1 MRGSE
6 RAPPSRRPPG
16 LLHRLLEALV
26 PGPGPGAV
34 GLGAGV
40 LGLFLELLR
49 ADDDVGGLPRHDVGQ
64 ALAGLGAHVVVVLP
78 LGELGLQGGGGG
90 AGLVQLLD
98 DGVVL
103 GLLGQV
109 AAQGR
114 EGDDERPQEDD
125 GEDEDPGGD
134 RDALGP
140 AHPQHRLLV
149 GGGRLRVGGGC
160 GAGGRGGLL
169 RRVRRRPFAAARAD
183 GGALPTVAAT
193 DATSAA
199 SAEPAPPPLAVTVLS
214 ASQTGHAREVADKLH
229 AALAEQGI
237 NAKRISA
244 ADYKPKTIADEQ
256 VLLLVTST
264 QGEGEPPEE
273 ALSLHRLLF
282 GKKAPPLPALRFAV
296 CGLGDSSYPDFCQAG
311 KDFDTRLAELGGERL
326 APRADCDVDY
336 QATAAAWIADLVPRL
351 AALQPAAPRTP
362 TAAAPATPA
371 AYDRDHPFTAPLLAR
386 QKITGRHSTK
396 DVRHI
401 ELDLAGSGINYQAG
415 DALGVWCENDPARVD
430 AILAALKLDGVT
442 VIDGKTLR
450 EQLIRER
457 EISQNTPQFVQGY
470 AALAKSADLDAE
482 IATHGAAPYAANTP
496 LDAIVAR
503 YPAAITAEQLLTL
516 LRPLTPRLYSIASA
530 PEEVGEEVHL
540 TVGVLHYEHDGK
552 AYSGAASGYLGER
565 LPEDGAARV
574 FVEPNP
580 NFRLPDDPQAA
591 IIMIGNG
598 TGIAPFRAFMQARVA
613 REAPGKN
620 WLVFGN
626 PHFTEDFLYQT
637 EWQGWQKD
645 GFLHRY
651 SLAWSRDQAE
661 KVYVQDK
668 LREEAASVWQ
678 WLKDGAYVYV
688 CGDAARMAKDVERA
702 LLDIIAGEGGM
713 DADAAAD
720 YLDEL
725 RQARRYQRDV
735 Y

>member
-1 MRGSE
+1 MTPISAE
-6 RAPPSRRPPG
+6 LSA
-16 LLHRLLEALV
+16 ALDTLS
-26 PGPGPGAV
+26 P
-34 GLGAGV
+34 L
-40 LGLFLELLR
+40 
-49 ADDDVGGLPRHDVGQ
+49 Q
-64 ALAGLGAHVVVVLP
+64 LAWLSGY
-78 LGELGLQGGGGG
+78 
-90 AGLVQLLD
+90 
-98 DGVVL
+98 
-103 GLLGQV
+103 
-109 AAQGR
+109 
-114 EGDDERPQEDD
+114 
-125 GEDEDPGGD
+125 
-134 RDALGP
+134 
-140 AHPQHRLLV
+140 
-149 GGGRLRVGGGC
+149 C
-160 GAGGRGGLL
+160 W
-169 RRVRRRPFAAARAD
+169 ARAD
-183 GGALPTVAAT
+183 GTGAALPAIPAT
-193 DATSAA
+193 NAET
-199 SAEPAPPPLAVTVLS
+199 AEPAPPPLAVTVLS
-214 ASQTGHAREVADKLH
+214 ASQTGHAREVAANLH
-229 AALAEQGI
+229 AALTQQGI
-237 NAKRISA
+237 NATHISA

-273 ALSLHRLLF
+273 AVSLHRLLF
-282 GKKAPPLPALRFAV
+282 GKKAPQLPALRFAV
-296 CGLGDSSYPDFCQAG
+296 CALGDSSYPDFCQAG
-311 KDFDTRLAELGGERL
+311 KDFDARLAELGGERL
-326 APRADCDVDY
+326 APRADCDVEY
-336 QATAAAWIADLVPRL
+336 QTPAAAWIADLVPRL
-351 AALQPAAPRTP
+351 AALQPAARQAP
-362 TAAAPATPA
+362 TAAAPAA
-371 AYDRDHPFTAPLLAR
+371 AAVYDRDHPFSAPLLAR

-401 ELDLAGSGINYQAG
+401 ELDLAGSGLNYQAG
-415 DALGVWCENDPARVD
+415 DALGVWCENDPTRVD
-430 AILAALKLDGVT
+430 AILAALKLDGAT

-470 AALAKSADLDAE
+470 AALAQNAVLDGA
-482 IATHGAAPYAANTP
+482 IAATSPAAFAATTP
-496 LDAIVAR
+496 IDAIVAR
-503 YPAAITAEQLLTL
+503 YPAAISAEELLTL

-552 AYSGAASGYLGER
+552 TYSGAASGYLGER
-565 LPEDGAARV
+565 LPEDGAVRV

-580 NFRLPDDPQAA
+580 NFRLPDDPNAA

-613 REAPGKN
+613 REVPGKN

-645 GFLHRY
+645 GYLHRY

-668 LREEAASVWQ
+668 LREEAANVWQ
-678 WLKDGAYVYV
+678 WLKDGAHVYI

-713 DADAAAD
+713 HADDAEE

-725 RQARRYQRDV
+725 RQTRRYQRDV

>member
-1 MRGSE
+1 MTPIP
-6 RAPPSRRPPG
+6 AD
-16 LLHRLLEALV
+16 LTAALDSLS
-26 PGPGPGAV
+26 P
-34 GLGAGV
+34 L
-40 LGLFLELLR
+40 
-49 ADDDVGGLPRHDVGQ
+49 Q
-64 ALAGLGAHVVVVLP
+64 LAWLSGY
-78 LGELGLQGGGGG
+78 
-90 AGLVQLLD
+90 
-98 DGVVL
+98 
-103 GLLGQV
+103 
-109 AAQGR
+109 
-114 EGDDERPQEDD
+114 
-125 GEDEDPGGD
+125 
-134 RDALGP
+134 
-140 AHPQHRLLV
+140 
-149 GGGRLRVGGGC
+149 C
-160 GAGGRGGLL
+160 W
-169 RRVRRRPFAAARAD
+169 ARAD

-401 ELDLAGSGINYQAG
+401 ELDLAGSGLNYQAG

>member
-1 MRGSE
+1 MTPIP
-6 RAPPSRRPPG
+6 AD
-16 LLHRLLEALV
+16 LTAALDNLS
-26 PGPGPGAV
+26 P
-34 GLGAGV
+34 L
-40 LGLFLELLR
+40 
-49 ADDDVGGLPRHDVGQ
+49 Q
-64 ALAGLGAHVVVVLP
+64 LAWLSGY
-78 LGELGLQGGGGG
+78 
-90 AGLVQLLD
+90 
-98 DGVVL
+98 
-103 GLLGQV
+103 
-109 AAQGR
+109 
-114 EGDDERPQEDD
+114 
-125 GEDEDPGGD
+125 
-134 RDALGP
+134 
-140 AHPQHRLLV
+140 
-149 GGGRLRVGGGC
+149 C
-160 GAGGRGGLL
+160 W
-169 RRVRRRPFAAARAD
+169 ARAD

-199 SAEPAPPPLAVTVLS
+199 SAEPAPPPLAVTILS
-214 ASQTGHAREVADKLH
+214 ASQTGHAREVAANLH
-229 AALAEQGI
+229 AALSQQGI
-237 NAKRISA
+237 HAKRISA

-430 AILAALKLDGVT
+430 AILAALKLDGAT

>member
-1 MRGSE
+1 MTPIP
-6 RAPPSRRPPG
+6 AD
-16 LLHRLLEALV
+16 LTAALDSLS
-26 PGPGPGAV
+26 P
-34 GLGAGV
+34 L
-40 LGLFLELLR
+40 
-49 ADDDVGGLPRHDVGQ
+49 Q
-64 ALAGLGAHVVVVLP
+64 LAWLSGY
-78 LGELGLQGGGGG
+78 
-90 AGLVQLLD
+90 
-98 DGVVL
+98 
-103 GLLGQV
+103 
-109 AAQGR
+109 
-114 EGDDERPQEDD
+114 
-125 GEDEDPGGD
+125 
-134 RDALGP
+134 
-140 AHPQHRLLV
+140 
-149 GGGRLRVGGGC
+149 C
-160 GAGGRGGLL
+160 W
-169 RRVRRRPFAAARAD
+169 ARAD

-311 KDFDTRLAELGGERL
+311 KDFDARLAELGGERL

-430 AILAALKLDGVT
+430 AILAALKLDGAS

-574 FVEPNP
+574 FVEPYP
-580 NFRLPDDPQAA
+580 NFRLPAA
-591 IIMIGNG
+591 DNAAVIMIGNG

>member
-1 MRGSE
+1 MTPIP
-6 RAPPSRRPPG
+6 AD
-16 LLHRLLEALV
+16 LTAALDSLS
-26 PGPGPGAV
+26 P
-34 GLGAGV
+34 L
-40 LGLFLELLR
+40 
-49 ADDDVGGLPRHDVGQ
+49 Q
-64 ALAGLGAHVVVVLP
+64 LAWLSGY
-78 LGELGLQGGGGG
+78 
-90 AGLVQLLD
+90 
-98 DGVVL
+98 
-103 GLLGQV
+103 
-109 AAQGR
+109 
-114 EGDDERPQEDD
+114 
-125 GEDEDPGGD
+125 
-134 RDALGP
+134 
-140 AHPQHRLLV
+140 
-149 GGGRLRVGGGC
+149 C
-160 GAGGRGGLL
+160 W
-169 RRVRRRPFAAARAD
+169 ARAD

-637 EWQGWQKD
+637 EWQGWRKD
-645 GFLHRY
+645 GYLHRY

-661 KVYVQDK
+661 KIYVQDK

>member
-1 MRGSE
+1 MTPIP
-6 RAPPSRRPPG
+6 AD
-16 LLHRLLEALV
+16 LTAALDSLS
-26 PGPGPGAV
+26 P
-34 GLGAGV
+34 L
-40 LGLFLELLR
+40 
-49 ADDDVGGLPRHDVGQ
+49 Q
-64 ALAGLGAHVVVVLP
+64 LAWLSGY
-78 LGELGLQGGGGG
+78 
-90 AGLVQLLD
+90 
-98 DGVVL
+98 
-103 GLLGQV
+103 
-109 AAQGR
+109 
-114 EGDDERPQEDD
+114 
-125 GEDEDPGGD
+125 
-134 RDALGP
+134 
-140 AHPQHRLLV
+140 
-149 GGGRLRVGGGC
+149 C
-160 GAGGRGGLL
+160 W
-169 RRVRRRPFAAARAD
+169 ARAD

-668 LREEAASVWQ
+668 LREEAARVWQ

>member
-1 MRGSE
+1 MTPIPADLS
-6 RAPPSRRPPG
+6 AA
-16 LLHRLLEALV
+16 LETLS
-26 PGPGPGAV
+26 P
-34 GLGAGV
+34 L
-40 LGLFLELLR
+40 
-49 ADDDVGGLPRHDVGQ
+49 Q
-64 ALAGLGAHVVVVLP
+64 LAWLSGY
-78 LGELGLQGGGGG
+78 
-90 AGLVQLLD
+90 
-98 DGVVL
+98 
-103 GLLGQV
+103 
-109 AAQGR
+109 
-114 EGDDERPQEDD
+114 
-125 GEDEDPGGD
+125 
-134 RDALGP
+134 
-140 AHPQHRLLV
+140 
-149 GGGRLRVGGGC
+149 C
-160 GAGGRGGLL
+160 W
-169 RRVRRRPFAAARAD
+169 ARAE
-183 GGALPTVAAT
+183 GTGAAMPATTAAPDT
-193 DATSAA
+193 
-199 SAEPAPPPLAVTVLS
+199 AEPAPPPLAVTVLS

-244 ADYKPKTIADEQ
+244 ADYKPKTIAEEQ

-273 ALSLHRLLF
+273 AVSLHRLLF
-282 GKKAPPLPALRFAV
+282 GKKAPQLPALRFAV

-311 KDFDTRLAELGGERL
+311 KDFDARLAELGGERL
-326 APRADCDVDY
+326 APREDCDVEY
-336 QATAAAWIADLVPRL
+336 AATAAAWIARIVPL
-351 AALQPAAPRTP
+351 IGALQPAASGNTS
-362 TAAAPATPA
+362 AVAPTPA
-371 AYDRDHPFTAPLLAR
+371 ATYDRDHPFSAPLLAR
-386 QKITGRHSTK
+386 QKITGRNSTK

-401 ELDLAGSGINYQAG
+401 ELDLAGSGIHYQAG

-430 AILAALKLDGVT
+430 AILAALQLDGAT
-442 VIDGKTLR
+442 PIAGKTLR
-450 EQLIRER
+450 DVLIHER

-580 NFRLPDDPQAA
+580 NFRLPDDSQAA

-702 LLDIIAGEGGM
+702 LLGIIAGEGGM

>member
-1 MRGSE
+1 MTPIP
-6 RAPPSRRPPG
+6 AD
-16 LLHRLLEALV
+16 LTAALDSLS
-26 PGPGPGAV
+26 P
-34 GLGAGV
+34 L
-40 LGLFLELLR
+40 
-49 ADDDVGGLPRHDVGQ
+49 Q
-64 ALAGLGAHVVVVLP
+64 LAWLSGY
-78 LGELGLQGGGGG
+78 
-90 AGLVQLLD
+90 
-98 DGVVL
+98 
-103 GLLGQV
+103 
-109 AAQGR
+109 
-114 EGDDERPQEDD
+114 
-125 GEDEDPGGD
+125 
-134 RDALGP
+134 
-140 AHPQHRLLV
+140 
-149 GGGRLRVGGGC
+149 C
-160 GAGGRGGLL
+160 W
-169 RRVRRRPFAAARAD
+169 ARAD

-613 REAPGKN
+613 REALGKN

-713 DADAAAD
+713 DVDAAAD

>member
-1 MRGSE
+1 MTPIP
-6 RAPPSRRPPG
+6 AD
-16 LLHRLLEALV
+16 LTAALDSLS
-26 PGPGPGAV
+26 P
-34 GLGAGV
+34 L
-40 LGLFLELLR
+40 
-49 ADDDVGGLPRHDVGQ
+49 Q
-64 ALAGLGAHVVVVLP
+64 LAWLSGY
-78 LGELGLQGGGGG
+78 
-90 AGLVQLLD
+90 
-98 DGVVL
+98 
-103 GLLGQV
+103 
-109 AAQGR
+109 
-114 EGDDERPQEDD
+114 
-125 GEDEDPGGD
+125 
-134 RDALGP
+134 
-140 AHPQHRLLV
+140 
-149 GGGRLRVGGGC
+149 C
-160 GAGGRGGLL
+160 W
-169 RRVRRRPFAAARAD
+169 ARAD

-713 DADAAAD
+713 DADAATD

>member
-1 MRGSE
+1 MTPIP
-6 RAPPSRRPPG
+6 AD
-16 LLHRLLEALV
+16 LTAALDSLS
-26 PGPGPGAV
+26 P
-34 GLGAGV
+34 L
-40 LGLFLELLR
+40 
-49 ADDDVGGLPRHDVGQ
+49 Q
-64 ALAGLGAHVVVVLP
+64 LAWLSGY
-78 LGELGLQGGGGG
+78 
-90 AGLVQLLD
+90 
-98 DGVVL
+98 
-103 GLLGQV
+103 
-109 AAQGR
+109 
-114 EGDDERPQEDD
+114 
-125 GEDEDPGGD
+125 
-134 RDALGP
+134 
-140 AHPQHRLLV
+140 
-149 GGGRLRVGGGC
+149 C
-160 GAGGRGGLL
+160 W
-169 RRVRRRPFAAARAD
+169 ARAD

-311 KDFDTRLAELGGERL
+311 KDFDARLAELGGERL

-430 AILAALKLDGVT
+430 AILAALKLDGAT

-540 TVGVLHYEHDGK
+540 TVGVLRYEHDGK
-552 AYSGAASGYLGER
+552 PYSGAASGYLGER
-565 LPEDGAARV
+565 LPEEGAARV

-580 NFRLPDDPQAA
+580 NFRLPDDSQAA

-688 CGDAARMAKDVERA
+688 CGDAARMAKDVEQA
-702 LLDIIAGEGGM
+702 LLDIIASEGGM

>member
-1 MRGSE
+1 MTPIP
-6 RAPPSRRPPG
+6 AD
-16 LLHRLLEALV
+16 LTAALDSLS
-26 PGPGPGAV
+26 P
-34 GLGAGV
+34 L
-40 LGLFLELLR
+40 
-49 ADDDVGGLPRHDVGQ
+49 Q
-64 ALAGLGAHVVVVLP
+64 LAWLSGY
-78 LGELGLQGGGGG
+78 
-90 AGLVQLLD
+90 
-98 DGVVL
+98 
-103 GLLGQV
+103 
-109 AAQGR
+109 
-114 EGDDERPQEDD
+114 
-125 GEDEDPGGD
+125 
-134 RDALGP
+134 
-140 AHPQHRLLV
+140 
-149 GGGRLRVGGGC
+149 C
-160 GAGGRGGLL
+160 W
-169 RRVRRRPFAAARAD
+169 ARAD

-199 SAEPAPPPLAVTVLS
+199 SAEPVPPPLAVTVLS

-311 KDFDTRLAELGGERL
+311 KDFDARLAELGGERL

>member
-1 MRGSE
+1 MTPIP
-6 RAPPSRRPPG
+6 AD
-16 LLHRLLEALV
+16 LTAALDSLS
-26 PGPGPGAV
+26 P
-34 GLGAGV
+34 L
-40 LGLFLELLR
+40 
-49 ADDDVGGLPRHDVGQ
+49 Q
-64 ALAGLGAHVVVVLP
+64 LAWLSGY
-78 LGELGLQGGGGG
+78 
-90 AGLVQLLD
+90 
-98 DGVVL
+98 
-103 GLLGQV
+103 
-109 AAQGR
+109 
-114 EGDDERPQEDD
+114 
-125 GEDEDPGGD
+125 
-134 RDALGP
+134 
-140 AHPQHRLLV
+140 
-149 GGGRLRVGGGC
+149 C
-160 GAGGRGGLL
+160 W
-169 RRVRRRPFAAARAD
+169 ARAD

-237 NAKRISA
+237 HAQRISA
-244 ADYKPKTIADEQ
+244 ADYKPKTIAEEQ

-273 ALSLHRLLF
+273 GLSLHRLLF

-362 TAAAPATPA
+362 TAAAPVTPA

-430 AILAALKLDGVT
+430 AILAALKLDGAS

-598 TGIAPFRAFMQARVA
+598 TGIAPFRAFMQARAA

-668 LREEAASVWQ
+668 LREEAARVWQ

>member
-1 MRGSE
+1 MTPIP
-6 RAPPSRRPPG
+6 AD
-16 LLHRLLEALV
+16 LTAALDSLS
-26 PGPGPGAV
+26 P
-34 GLGAGV
+34 L
-40 LGLFLELLR
+40 
-49 ADDDVGGLPRHDVGQ
+49 Q
-64 ALAGLGAHVVVVLP
+64 LAWLSGY
-78 LGELGLQGGGGG
+78 
-90 AGLVQLLD
+90 
-98 DGVVL
+98 
-103 GLLGQV
+103 
-109 AAQGR
+109 
-114 EGDDERPQEDD
+114 
-125 GEDEDPGGD
+125 
-134 RDALGP
+134 
-140 AHPQHRLLV
+140 
-149 GGGRLRVGGGC
+149 C
-160 GAGGRGGLL
+160 W
-169 RRVRRRPFAAARAD
+169 ARAD

-229 AALAEQGI
+229 ATLAEQGI

-311 KDFDTRLAELGGERL
+311 KDFDARLAELGGERL

>member
-1 MRGSE
+1 MTPIP
-6 RAPPSRRPPG
+6 AD
-16 LLHRLLEALV
+16 LTAALDSLS
-26 PGPGPGAV
+26 P
-34 GLGAGV
+34 L
-40 LGLFLELLR
+40 
-49 ADDDVGGLPRHDVGQ
+49 Q
-64 ALAGLGAHVVVVLP
+64 LAWLSGY
-78 LGELGLQGGGGG
+78 
-90 AGLVQLLD
+90 
-98 DGVVL
+98 
-103 GLLGQV
+103 
-109 AAQGR
+109 
-114 EGDDERPQEDD
+114 
-125 GEDEDPGGD
+125 
-134 RDALGP
+134 
-140 AHPQHRLLV
+140 
-149 GGGRLRVGGGC
+149 C
-160 GAGGRGGLL
+160 W
-169 RRVRRRPFAAARAD
+169 ARAD

-244 ADYKPKTIADEQ
+244 ADYKPKTIAEEQ

>member
-1 MRGSE
+1 MTPIP
-6 RAPPSRRPPG
+6 AD
-16 LLHRLLEALV
+16 LTAALDSLS
-26 PGPGPGAV
+26 P
-34 GLGAGV
+34 L
-40 LGLFLELLR
+40 
-49 ADDDVGGLPRHDVGQ
+49 Q
-64 ALAGLGAHVVVVLP
+64 LAWLSGY
-78 LGELGLQGGGGG
+78 
-90 AGLVQLLD
+90 
-98 DGVVL
+98 
-103 GLLGQV
+103 
-109 AAQGR
+109 
-114 EGDDERPQEDD
+114 
-125 GEDEDPGGD
+125 
-134 RDALGP
+134 
-140 AHPQHRLLV
+140 
-149 GGGRLRVGGGC
+149 C
-160 GAGGRGGLL
+160 W
-169 RRVRRRPFAAARAD
+169 ARAD

-565 LPEDGAARV
+565 LPEDGATRV

-668 LREEAASVWQ
+668 LREEAARVWQ

>member
-1 MRGSE
+1 MTPIPAE
-6 RAPPSRRPPG
+6 
-16 LLHRLLEALV
+16 
-26 PGPGPGAV
+26 
-34 GLGAGV
+34 LGAS
-40 LGLFLELLR
+40 LDTLTPL
-49 ADDDVGGLPRHDVGQ
+49 Q
-64 ALAGLGAHVVVVLP
+64 LAWLSGY
-78 LGELGLQGGGGG
+78 
-90 AGLVQLLD
+90 
-98 DGVVL
+98 
-103 GLLGQV
+103 
-109 AAQGR
+109 
-114 EGDDERPQEDD
+114 
-125 GEDEDPGGD
+125 
-134 RDALGP
+134 
-140 AHPQHRLLV
+140 
-149 GGGRLRVGGGC
+149 C
-160 GAGGRGGLL
+160 W
-169 RRVRRRPFAAARAD
+169 ARAD
-183 GGALPTVAAT
+183 GAGASLPAAIP
-193 DATSAA
+193 AA
-199 SAEPAPPPLAVTVLS
+199 SATATAAESAPQSAPQAAPEPLAVTVLS
-214 ASQTGHAREVADKLH
+214 ASQTGHAREVAGKLH
-229 AALAEQGI
+229 AALTQQGI
-237 NAKRISA
+237 NATHISA

-273 ALSLHRLLF
+273 AVSLHRLLF
-282 GKKAPPLPALRFAV
+282 GKKAPQLPALRFAV
-296 CGLGDSSYPDFCQAG
+296 CALGDSSYPDFCQAG
-311 KDFDTRLAELGGERL
+311 KDFDARLAELGGERL
-326 APRADCDVDY
+326 APRADCDVEY
-336 QATAAAWIADLVPRL
+336 QTPAAAWIADLVPRL
-351 AALQPAAPRTP
+351 AALQPAARQAP
-362 TAAAPATPA
+362 TAAAPAA
-371 AYDRDHPFTAPLLAR
+371 AAVYDRDHPFSAPLLAR

-401 ELDLAGSGINYQAG
+401 ELDLAGSGLNYQAG
-415 DALGVWCENDPARVD
+415 DALGVWCENDPTRVD
-430 AILAALKLDGVT
+430 AILAALKLDGAT

-470 AALAKSADLDAE
+470 AALAQNAVLDGA
-482 IATHGAAPYAANTP
+482 IAATSPAAFAATTP
-496 LDAIVAR
+496 IDAIVAR
-503 YPAAITAEQLLTL
+503 YPAAISAEELLTL

-552 AYSGAASGYLGER
+552 TYSGAASGYLGER

-574 FVEPNP
+574 YIEPNP
-580 NFRLPDDPQAA
+580 NFRLPDDPNAA

-613 REAPGKN
+613 NDAPGKN

-645 GFLHRY
+645 GYLHRY

-668 LREEAASVWQ
+668 LREEAANVWQ
-678 WLKDGAYVYV
+678 WLQNGAHVYI

-713 DADAAAD
+713 HADDAEE

-725 RQARRYQRDV
+725 RQTRRYQRDV

>member
-1 MRGSE
+1 MTPIP
-6 RAPPSRRPPG
+6 AD
-16 LLHRLLEALV
+16 LTAALDSLS
-26 PGPGPGAV
+26 P
-34 GLGAGV
+34 L
-40 LGLFLELLR
+40 
-49 ADDDVGGLPRHDVGQ
+49 Q
-64 ALAGLGAHVVVVLP
+64 LAWLSGY
-78 LGELGLQGGGGG
+78 
-90 AGLVQLLD
+90 
-98 DGVVL
+98 
-103 GLLGQV
+103 
-109 AAQGR
+109 
-114 EGDDERPQEDD
+114 
-125 GEDEDPGGD
+125 
-134 RDALGP
+134 
-140 AHPQHRLLV
+140 
-149 GGGRLRVGGGC
+149 C
-160 GAGGRGGLL
+160 W
-169 RRVRRRPFAAARAD
+169 ARAD

-336 QATAAAWIADLVPRL
+336 QATAAAWIADLVSRL

>member
-1 MRGSE
+1 MTPIP
-6 RAPPSRRPPG
+6 AD
-16 LLHRLLEALV
+16 LTAALDSLS
-26 PGPGPGAV
+26 P
-34 GLGAGV
+34 L
-40 LGLFLELLR
+40 
-49 ADDDVGGLPRHDVGQ
+49 Q
-64 ALAGLGAHVVVVLP
+64 LAWLSGY
-78 LGELGLQGGGGG
+78 
-90 AGLVQLLD
+90 
-98 DGVVL
+98 
-103 GLLGQV
+103 
-109 AAQGR
+109 
-114 EGDDERPQEDD
+114 
-125 GEDEDPGGD
+125 
-134 RDALGP
+134 
-140 AHPQHRLLV
+140 
-149 GGGRLRVGGGC
+149 C
-160 GAGGRGGLL
+160 W
-169 RRVRRRPFAAARAD
+169 ARAD

-362 TAAAPATPA
+362 TAAAPVTPA

>member
-1 MRGSE
+1 MTPIP
-6 RAPPSRRPPG
+6 AD
-16 LLHRLLEALV
+16 LTAALDSLS
-26 PGPGPGAV
+26 P
-34 GLGAGV
+34 L
-40 LGLFLELLR
+40 
-49 ADDDVGGLPRHDVGQ
+49 Q
-64 ALAGLGAHVVVVLP
+64 LAWLSGY
-78 LGELGLQGGGGG
+78 
-90 AGLVQLLD
+90 
-98 DGVVL
+98 
-103 GLLGQV
+103 
-109 AAQGR
+109 
-114 EGDDERPQEDD
+114 
-125 GEDEDPGGD
+125 
-134 RDALGP
+134 
-140 AHPQHRLLV
+140 
-149 GGGRLRVGGGC
+149 C
-160 GAGGRGGLL
+160 W
-169 RRVRRRPFAAARAD
+169 ARAD

-229 AALAEQGI
+229 ATLAEQGI

-336 QATAAAWIADLVPRL
+336 QATAAAWIADRVPRL

-598 TGIAPFRAFMQARVA
+598 TGIAPFRAFMQQRDANGDN
-613 REAPGKN
+613 GKN
-620 WLVFGN
+620 WLIFGN
-626 PHFTEDFLYQT
+626 QRLADDFLYQL
-637 EWQGWQKD
+637 EWSDYRKD
-645 GFLHRY
+645 GILTRAD
-651 SLAWSRDQAE
+651 LAWSRQGE
-661 KVYVQDK
+661 HKVYVQHK
-668 LREEAASVWQ
+668 IAEHAAEVWN
-678 WLKDGAYVYV
+678 WLQQGAHLYV
-688 CGDAARMAKDVERA
+688 CGDATRMARDVETT
-702 LLDIIAGEGGM
+702 LLDVIETQGKLSRD
-713 DADAAAD
+713 DAED
-720 YLDEL
+720 YLNEMREDK
-725 RQARRYQRDV
+725 RYQRDV

>member
-1 MRGSE
+1 MTPIP
-6 RAPPSRRPPG
+6 AD
-16 LLHRLLEALV
+16 LTAALDSLS
-26 PGPGPGAV
+26 P
-34 GLGAGV
+34 L
-40 LGLFLELLR
+40 
-49 ADDDVGGLPRHDVGQ
+49 Q
-64 ALAGLGAHVVVVLP
+64 LAWLSGY
-78 LGELGLQGGGGG
+78 
-90 AGLVQLLD
+90 
-98 DGVVL
+98 
-103 GLLGQV
+103 
-109 AAQGR
+109 
-114 EGDDERPQEDD
+114 
-125 GEDEDPGGD
+125 
-134 RDALGP
+134 
-140 AHPQHRLLV
+140 
-149 GGGRLRVGGGC
+149 C
-160 GAGGRGGLL
+160 W
-169 RRVRRRPFAAARAD
+169 ARAD

-450 EQLIRER
+450 EQIIRER

-613 REAPGKN
+613 REAPGKS

>member
-1 MRGSE
+1 MTPIP
-6 RAPPSRRPPG
+6 AD
-16 LLHRLLEALV
+16 LTAALDSLS
-26 PGPGPGAV
+26 P
-34 GLGAGV
+34 L
-40 LGLFLELLR
+40 
-49 ADDDVGGLPRHDVGQ
+49 Q
-64 ALAGLGAHVVVVLP
+64 LAWLSGY
-78 LGELGLQGGGGG
+78 
-90 AGLVQLLD
+90 
-98 DGVVL
+98 
-103 GLLGQV
+103 
-109 AAQGR
+109 
-114 EGDDERPQEDD
+114 
-125 GEDEDPGGD
+125 
-134 RDALGP
+134 
-140 AHPQHRLLV
+140 
-149 GGGRLRVGGGC
+149 C
-160 GAGGRGGLL
+160 W
-169 RRVRRRPFAAARAD
+169 ARAD

-362 TAAAPATPA
+362 TAAAPVTPA

-613 REAPGKN
+613 REALGKN

-651 SLAWSRDQAE
+651 NLAWSRDQAE

>member
-1 MRGSE
+1 MTPIP
-6 RAPPSRRPPG
+6 AD
-16 LLHRLLEALV
+16 LTAALDSLS
-26 PGPGPGAV
+26 P
-34 GLGAGV
+34 L
-40 LGLFLELLR
+40 
-49 ADDDVGGLPRHDVGQ
+49 Q
-64 ALAGLGAHVVVVLP
+64 LAWLSGY
-78 LGELGLQGGGGG
+78 
-90 AGLVQLLD
+90 
-98 DGVVL
+98 
-103 GLLGQV
+103 
-109 AAQGR
+109 
-114 EGDDERPQEDD
+114 
-125 GEDEDPGGD
+125 
-134 RDALGP
+134 
-140 AHPQHRLLV
+140 
-149 GGGRLRVGGGC
+149 C
-160 GAGGRGGLL
+160 W
-169 RRVRRRPFAAARAD
+169 ARAD

-193 DATSAA
+193 DVTSAA

-613 REAPGKN
+613 REALGKN

-651 SLAWSRDQAE
+651 NLAWSRDQAE

>member
-1 MRGSE
+1 MTPIP
-6 RAPPSRRPPG
+6 AD
-16 LLHRLLEALV
+16 LTAALDSLS
-26 PGPGPGAV
+26 P
-34 GLGAGV
+34 L
-40 LGLFLELLR
+40 
-49 ADDDVGGLPRHDVGQ
+49 Q
-64 ALAGLGAHVVVVLP
+64 LAWLSGY
-78 LGELGLQGGGGG
+78 
-90 AGLVQLLD
+90 
-98 DGVVL
+98 
-103 GLLGQV
+103 
-109 AAQGR
+109 
-114 EGDDERPQEDD
+114 
-125 GEDEDPGGD
+125 
-134 RDALGP
+134 
-140 AHPQHRLLV
+140 
-149 GGGRLRVGGGC
+149 C
-160 GAGGRGGLL
+160 W
-169 RRVRRRPFAAARAD
+169 ARAD

-371 AYDRDHPFTAPLLAR
+371 AYDRDHPFTASLLAR

>member
-1 MRGSE
+1 MTPIP
-6 RAPPSRRPPG
+6 AD
-16 LLHRLLEALV
+16 LTAALDSLS
-26 PGPGPGAV
+26 P
-34 GLGAGV
+34 L
-40 LGLFLELLR
+40 
-49 ADDDVGGLPRHDVGQ
+49 Q
-64 ALAGLGAHVVVVLP
+64 LAWLSGY
-78 LGELGLQGGGGG
+78 
-90 AGLVQLLD
+90 
-98 DGVVL
+98 
-103 GLLGQV
+103 
-109 AAQGR
+109 
-114 EGDDERPQEDD
+114 
-125 GEDEDPGGD
+125 
-134 RDALGP
+134 
-140 AHPQHRLLV
+140 
-149 GGGRLRVGGGC
+149 C
-160 GAGGRGGLL
+160 W
-169 RRVRRRPFAAARAD
+169 ARAD

-273 ALSLHRLLF
+273 AVSLHRLLF

-565 LPEDGAARV
+565 LPEEGAARV

-580 NFRLPDDPQAA
+580 NFRLPDDDNAA

-613 REAPGKN
+613 REAAGKN

-645 GFLHRY
+645 GYLHRY

-678 WLKDGAYVYV
+678 WLQDGAYVYV

>member
-1 MRGSE
+1 MTPIP
-6 RAPPSRRPPG
+6 AD
-16 LLHRLLEALV
+16 LTAALDSLS
-26 PGPGPGAV
+26 P
-34 GLGAGV
+34 L
-40 LGLFLELLR
+40 
-49 ADDDVGGLPRHDVGQ
+49 Q
-64 ALAGLGAHVVVVLP
+64 LAWLSGY
-78 LGELGLQGGGGG
+78 
-90 AGLVQLLD
+90 
-98 DGVVL
+98 
-103 GLLGQV
+103 
-109 AAQGR
+109 
-114 EGDDERPQEDD
+114 
-125 GEDEDPGGD
+125 
-134 RDALGP
+134 
-140 AHPQHRLLV
+140 
-149 GGGRLRVGGGC
+149 C
-160 GAGGRGGLL
+160 W
-169 RRVRRRPFAAARAD
+169 ARAD

-273 ALSLHRLLF
+273 VLSLHRLLF

-371 AYDRDHPFTAPLLAR
+371 AYDRDHPFSAPLLAR
-386 QKITGRHSTK
+386 QKITGRNSTK

-401 ELDLAGSGINYQAG
+401 ELDLAGSGIHYQAG

-430 AILAALKLDGVT
+430 AILAALQLDGAT
-442 VIDGKTLR
+442 PIAGKTLR
-450 EQLIRER
+450 DVLIHER

-470 AALAKSADLDAE
+470 AALAENAELNDAIAAD
-482 IATHGAAPYAANTP
+482 GAAQYAASTP
-496 LDAIVAR
+496 IDAIVAR
-503 YPAAITAEQLLTL
+503 YPAAITAEQLLAL

-552 AYSGAASGYLGER
+552 TYSGAASGYLGER

-613 REAPGKN
+613 REAPGQN

-702 LLDIIAGEGGM
+702 LLDIIASEGSM

>member
-1 MRGSE
+1 MTPIP
-6 RAPPSRRPPG
+6 AD
-16 LLHRLLEALV
+16 LTAALDSLS
-26 PGPGPGAV
+26 P
-34 GLGAGV
+34 L
-40 LGLFLELLR
+40 
-49 ADDDVGGLPRHDVGQ
+49 Q
-64 ALAGLGAHVVVVLP
+64 LAWLSGY
-78 LGELGLQGGGGG
+78 
-90 AGLVQLLD
+90 
-98 DGVVL
+98 
-103 GLLGQV
+103 
-109 AAQGR
+109 
-114 EGDDERPQEDD
+114 
-125 GEDEDPGGD
+125 
-134 RDALGP
+134 
-140 AHPQHRLLV
+140 
-149 GGGRLRVGGGC
+149 C
-160 GAGGRGGLL
+160 W
-169 RRVRRRPFAAARAD
+169 ARAD

-371 AYDRDHPFTAPLLAR
+371 AYDRDHPFSAPLLAR

>member
-1 MRGSE
+1 MTPIP
-6 RAPPSRRPPG
+6 AD
-16 LLHRLLEALV
+16 LTAALDSLS
-26 PGPGPGAV
+26 P
-34 GLGAGV
+34 L
-40 LGLFLELLR
+40 
-49 ADDDVGGLPRHDVGQ
+49 Q
-64 ALAGLGAHVVVVLP
+64 LAWLSGY
-78 LGELGLQGGGGG
+78 
-90 AGLVQLLD
+90 
-98 DGVVL
+98 
-103 GLLGQV
+103 
-109 AAQGR
+109 
-114 EGDDERPQEDD
+114 
-125 GEDEDPGGD
+125 
-134 RDALGP
+134 
-140 AHPQHRLLV
+140 
-149 GGGRLRVGGGC
+149 C
-160 GAGGRGGLL
+160 W
-169 RRVRRRPFAAARAD
+169 ARAD

-311 KDFDTRLAELGGERL
+311 KDFDARLAELGGERL

-415 DALGVWCENDPARVD
+415 DALGVWCENDPTRVD
-430 AILAALKLDGVT
+430 AILAALKLDGAT

-540 TVGVLHYEHDGK
+540 TVGVLRYEHDGK
-552 AYSGAASGYLGER
+552 PYSGAASGYLGER
-565 LPEDGAARV
+565 LPEEGAARV

-580 NFRLPDDPQAA
+580 NFRLPDDSQAA

>member
-1 MRGSE
+1 MTPIP
-6 RAPPSRRPPG
+6 AD
-16 LLHRLLEALV
+16 LTAALDSLS
-26 PGPGPGAV
+26 P
-34 GLGAGV
+34 L
-40 LGLFLELLR
+40 
-49 ADDDVGGLPRHDVGQ
+49 Q
-64 ALAGLGAHVVVVLP
+64 LAWLSGY
-78 LGELGLQGGGGG
+78 
-90 AGLVQLLD
+90 
-98 DGVVL
+98 
-103 GLLGQV
+103 
-109 AAQGR
+109 
-114 EGDDERPQEDD
+114 
-125 GEDEDPGGD
+125 
-134 RDALGP
+134 
-140 AHPQHRLLV
+140 
-149 GGGRLRVGGGC
+149 C
-160 GAGGRGGLL
+160 W
-169 RRVRRRPFAAARAD
+169 ARAD

-540 TVGVLHYEHDGK
+540 TVGVLHYKHDGK

-735 Y
+735 H

>member
-1 MRGSE
+1 MTPIP
-6 RAPPSRRPPG
+6 AD
-16 LLHRLLEALV
+16 LTAALDSLS
-26 PGPGPGAV
+26 P
-34 GLGAGV
+34 L
-40 LGLFLELLR
+40 
-49 ADDDVGGLPRHDVGQ
+49 Q
-64 ALAGLGAHVVVVLP
+64 LAWLSGY
-78 LGELGLQGGGGG
+78 
-90 AGLVQLLD
+90 
-98 DGVVL
+98 
-103 GLLGQV
+103 
-109 AAQGR
+109 
-114 EGDDERPQEDD
+114 
-125 GEDEDPGGD
+125 
-134 RDALGP
+134 
-140 AHPQHRLLV
+140 
-149 GGGRLRVGGGC
+149 C
-160 GAGGRGGLL
+160 W
-169 RRVRRRPFAAARAD
+169 ARAD

-430 AILAALKLDGVT
+430 AILAALKLEGVT

-580 NFRLPDDPQAA
+580 NFRLPNDPQAA

>member
-1 MRGSE
+1 MTPIP
-6 RAPPSRRPPG
+6 AD
-16 LLHRLLEALV
+16 LTAALDSLS
-26 PGPGPGAV
+26 P
-34 GLGAGV
+34 L
-40 LGLFLELLR
+40 
-49 ADDDVGGLPRHDVGQ
+49 Q
-64 ALAGLGAHVVVVLP
+64 LAWLSGY
-78 LGELGLQGGGGG
+78 
-90 AGLVQLLD
+90 
-98 DGVVL
+98 
-103 GLLGQV
+103 
-109 AAQGR
+109 
-114 EGDDERPQEDD
+114 
-125 GEDEDPGGD
+125 
-134 RDALGP
+134 
-140 AHPQHRLLV
+140 
-149 GGGRLRVGGGC
+149 C
-160 GAGGRGGLL
+160 W
-169 RRVRRRPFAAARAD
+169 ARAD

-273 ALSLHRLLF
+273 AVSLHRLLF

>member
-1 MRGSE
+1 MTPIP
-6 RAPPSRRPPG
+6 AD
-16 LLHRLLEALV
+16 LTAALDSLS
-26 PGPGPGAV
+26 P
-34 GLGAGV
+34 L
-40 LGLFLELLR
+40 
-49 ADDDVGGLPRHDVGQ
+49 Q
-64 ALAGLGAHVVVVLP
+64 LAWLSGY
-78 LGELGLQGGGGG
+78 
-90 AGLVQLLD
+90 
-98 DGVVL
+98 
-103 GLLGQV
+103 
-109 AAQGR
+109 
-114 EGDDERPQEDD
+114 
-125 GEDEDPGGD
+125 
-134 RDALGP
+134 
-140 AHPQHRLLV
+140 
-149 GGGRLRVGGGC
+149 C
-160 GAGGRGGLL
+160 W
-169 RRVRRRPFAAARAD
+169 ARAD

-244 ADYKPKTIADEQ
+244 ADYKLKTIADEQ

-371 AYDRDHPFTAPLLAR
+371 AYDRDHPFTAQLLAR

-565 LPEDGAARV
+565 LPEDGAVRV
-574 FVEPNP
+574 FIEPNP
-580 NFRLPDDPQAA
+580 NFRLPDDPNAA

>member
-1 MRGSE
+1 MTPIP
-6 RAPPSRRPPG
+6 AD
-16 LLHRLLEALV
+16 LTAALDSLS
-26 PGPGPGAV
+26 P
-34 GLGAGV
+34 L
-40 LGLFLELLR
+40 
-49 ADDDVGGLPRHDVGQ
+49 Q
-64 ALAGLGAHVVVVLP
+64 LAWLSGY
-78 LGELGLQGGGGG
+78 
-90 AGLVQLLD
+90 
-98 DGVVL
+98 
-103 GLLGQV
+103 
-109 AAQGR
+109 
-114 EGDDERPQEDD
+114 
-125 GEDEDPGGD
+125 
-134 RDALGP
+134 
-140 AHPQHRLLV
+140 
-149 GGGRLRVGGGC
+149 C
-160 GAGGRGGLL
+160 W
-169 RRVRRRPFAAARAD
+169 ARAD

-193 DATSAA
+193 DATSAASAA

-565 LPEDGAARV
+565 LPEEGAARV

-580 NFRLPDDPQAA
+580 NFRLPDDDNAA

-613 REAPGKN
+613 REAPGQN

-678 WLKDGAYVYV
+678 WLQDGAYVYV